1 MGIKNVSRKS
11 LWAKAEN
18 MMKKRYKNQ
27 KNWRKYS
34 FLSWGFVYY
43 PLIHRRRDYGPR
55 LLRHAKGVPPFPI
68 SGKSTPRRLLRNRGK
83 VGGVIELRQHDGCSS
98 AQEEVC
104 IIFKRNEAEWL
115 MFYFNT
121 FIYHSLSYKRLFLAL
136 REEFRILTGAAR
148 EKTNR
153 PI

>member
-11 LWAKAEN
+11 LWAKAEKTT
-18 MMKKRYKNQ
+18 KKRYKNQ
-27 KNWRKYS
+27 KKLRKYS
-34 FLSWGFVYY
+34 FLSWGFAYY
-43 PLIHRRRDYGPR
+43 PLIHRRRDDGP
-55 LLRHAKGVPPFPI
+55 PSPQ
-68 SGKSTPRRLLRNRGK
+68 RLLRNRGK
-83 VGGVIELRQHDGCSS
+83 IGGVIELRQHEDCSS
-98 AQEEVC
+98 AQGEIC

-115 MFYFNT
+115 IFYFNT

-148 EKTNR
+148 KKTNR